1 MLIRPLY
8 LNFLIFF
15 LLSGFAYGQEFNHVM
30 TSPAGA
36 PNPTRKLNGFTFDQ
50 DKNLYLCDATAKVIN
65 VYDAAGQS
73 ISTLGAVKTSSGE
86 VKFVNPTQ
94 LAIDANGTLYIY
106 DEGLGKILKKPVE
119 GPAVVFGQKGS
130 GLGQIN
136 DVLALAA
143 DSRGYCYVL
152 NGSAKRIDVYNPD
165 GSYLTWISGTNIPFD
180 DPIAIGVNGAN
191 ELYVLEK
198 QGTTV
203 FMFDA
208 SGKLVNTN
216 RSLSSR
222 KEVSITKP
230 ISMAVL
236 PNGDFL
242 ILDAITGKS
251 TMFNRIGVVMGTV
264 GSKGNVGPGVFGE
277 PVSIVGQSSSLFI
290 GVMDK
295 TTQQVQILQ
304 VKSPSKLNSS
314 DPKRYRLQPVKSSLP
329 SLRALAAAPNGLRY
343 AILSKDRTKV
353 VAYRDTTSQD
363 VFSVVGKLKDAV
375 DIACDSASNFYV
387 VDRDVDEVLMFD
399 DKGTFIRKFGK
410 EIQDKLKDPVA
421 VAIQK
426 SGNIIV
432 ADQSRGSLYMW
443 SSQGVF
449 KKIITSPENSV
460 IRSPKKIQ
468 VDSKDQIYVW
478 DEEANCIYRTGSGG
492 WPTAEKKIYARA
504 ERPGEKAG
512 EIGDFFVDP
521 LDMVH
526 VFNKTTSQI
535 EVYAW
540 DFEPEMKYSA
550 GSPVAGTFGFAST
563 GTVSID
569 RLNLRVFLTGEKG
582 EFQHSYQFLVPPPV
596 PEGKVTYD
604 VIDGNLQMYFSKL
617 KSPAVVAYGLLEKA
631 EDGEK
636 VSMKTSSSS
645 FALSDQKDDVLHHY
659 GFVSMSWS
667 DFSEPAF
674 WFDDYFTYGK
684 KMLSNGRYN
693 EALGAW
699 QLALEKC
706 GRPTRMAE
714 YIAIH
719 LSDEAMKMI
728 GKKEVAEAKRYV
740 EYAFQLLPS
749 DKKVLSQY
757 GKVHKVYYEYLL
769 GLGESAAMLDDIKK
783 QIEQPALKSLI
794 LHTADSVSSIHSLEE
809 SLASINTAISIKK
822 KLIEWD
828 NNSEY
833 HATLSM
839 AYAEL
844 YEYKRVRDVTAPEI
858 ESILREII
866 KYGQSGYTGLKQAKF
881 NYFDVHLTLLNALNA
896 TGKYDDVQKQAG
908 TELGSASQAMSKNI
922 QKSYR
927 NILAESYASQKKYD
941 LAEAEYKTLIS
952 LDPSDRNTQSSFA
965 DMLAEAGKYEVAK
978 GMLQQLLVN
987 ADQPAGF
994 ISRIGKIEL
1003 LNGRYAEASFQLEK
1017 AIEADPSVSM
1027 NYGYLAEAY
1036 DLAGNTDKAQDNY
1049 EVAINYLEKT
1059 LNNVNRNNLTL
1070 LDMNTLRSKRAQ
1082 YILAAGRI
1090 ATEQGEKEL
1099 AGQYFEKL
1107 TLINPNSATAWHGLG
1122 NIYLETGRVYDA
1134 IDAFDKALNLE
1145 PDNKT
1150 YSASFTH
1157 AIQLRE
1163 DALKSQ
1169 TPLAIINIQ
1178 VKDIYPALY
1187 KNYADAR
1194 QLPLGEMTLA
1204 NNTPDMIVPA
1214 SVTVM
1219 IADYMSQPTPVNA
1232 QGISGYS
1239 NDKLKISAIL
1249 PEKVLDNA
1257 EKKSLTAEVVITYVR
1272 NGVTETIRKSAVF
1285 NLHGRNAITW
1295 SDKRLLASF
1304 VSPQDQQVIAFTK
1317 EVDAFYRTSP
1327 SYGMNKVMLKAMQL
1341 YTVLED
1347 AGISYSADP
1356 NQSYS
1361 KVSMHEDQLD
1371 FLQYPAETFQRKGGD
1386 CDDLV
1391 ALMSSMLENSGVP
1404 SAYIDIPGHVMVAFD
1419 CGIKSAD
1426 LKVSGLDNTDVIVI
1440 GDHVWIPV
1448 ETTLLGSRNFM
1459 LAWKSGAERFYE
1471 ELHAGH
1477 FPELIPMAEA
1487 WKFYQPSS
1495 YSPSNFAMKLSAGK
1509 KATDTYDA
1517 LVNQLVAKTRNQAVV
1532 EMRNRYNTEPGNTYI
1547 MNHYAMLMAQTGNL
1561 REAERVF
1568 LEALQINS
1576 EDASVL
1582 NNLGNIAYLDGNYTS
1597 AISFYEQAHGF
1608 DPEDADILINLCRAN
1623 LATGNKT
1630 AAADWY
1636 NKAVTLNAE
1645 TGDIYI
1651 HLKTQL
1657 K

>member
-8 LNFLIFF
+8 LNSLIFI
-15 LLSGFAYGQEFNHVM
+15 LLSGFAYSQEFNHVL
-30 TSPAGA
+30 TSPSGA
-36 PNPTRKLNGFTFDQ
+36 ATPARKLNGFTFDQ
-50 DKNLYLCDATAKVIN
+50 DMNLYLCDATSKNIHI
-65 VYDAAGQS
+65 YDASGNAL
-73 ISTLGAVKTSSGE
+73 STLNAVTTASGE
-86 VKFVNPTQ
+86 IKLVNPVQ
-94 LAIDANGTLYIY
+94 LTMDANQTLYIY
-106 DEGLGKILKKPVE
+106 DEGLGKMLKKPAE
-119 GPAVVFGQKGS
+119 GPGLIFGQKGS
-130 GLGQIN
+130 GLGQIT
-136 DVLALAA
+136 DVLSIAA

-152 NGSAKRIDVYNPD
+152 NGSAKRVDVFSPD
-165 GSYLTWISGTNIPFD
+165 GNYLTWISGTNVPFD
-180 DPIAIGVNGAN
+180 NPIAIGVNAAN

-198 QGTTV
+198 NATTV

-208 SGKLVNTN
+208 SGNLVNTN
-216 RSLSSR
+216 RSLSTR

-242 ILDAITGKS
+242 ILDAVTGKS

-264 GSKGNVGPGVFGE
+264 GSKGNVGAGVFGD
-277 PVSIVGQSSSLFI
+277 PVTIAGQTNAALIAVLDRS
-290 GVMDK
+290 
-295 TTQQVQILQ
+295 TQQVQFLQ
-304 VKSPSKLNSS
+304 VKSPSKLNQT
-314 DPKRYRLQPVKSSLP
+314 DPKRYRYQSVKSSMPPLH
-329 SLRALAAAPNGLRY
+329 ALAAASNGLRY
-343 AILSKDRTKV
+343 AILDKDRTKV

-375 DIACDSASNFYV
+375 DIAADSAGNFYV
-387 VDRDVDEVLMFD
+387 IDRDVDEVLMFD

-410 EIQDKLKDPVA
+410 EIQEKLKDPVSL
-421 VAIQK
+421 VVQK
-426 SGNIIV
+426 SGNIVV
-432 ADQSRGSLYMW
+432 ADQSRGFIYMW

-492 WPTAEKKIYARA
+492 WPTAEKKLFARA
-504 ERPGEKAG
+504 IRPGEKAG

-521 LDMVH
+521 LDLIH
-526 VFNKTTSQI
+526 VFNKTTSQM

-540 DFEPEMKYSA
+540 DFEPVMKYSA
-550 GSPVAGTFGFAST
+550 GSPVAGTYGLSNT
-563 GTVSID
+563 NTVSID

-582 EFQHSYQFLVPPPV
+582 SFQNAFQFMVPPPV

-604 VIDGNLQMYFSKL
+604 VIDGQLQMYFSKL
-617 KSPAVVAYGLLEKA
+617 KSPAVVAYGLLEKGSD
-631 EDGEK
+631 EEQ
-636 VSMKTSSSS
+636 VSYRTTGSS
-645 FALSDQKDDVLHHY
+645 FAMTDQADDQLHRY

-667 DFSEPAF
+667 DYSEPAF
-674 WFDDYFTYGK
+674 WFEDYFTFGK
-684 KMLSNGRYN
+684 KMLANGRYS

-706 GRPTRMAE
+706 SKPTRMAE
-714 YIAIH
+714 YIALH
-719 LSDEAMKMI
+719 LSEEALKMI
-728 GKKEVAEAKRYV
+728 GKKEVTEAKRYV
-740 EYAFQLLPS
+740 EYALQLLPT
-749 DKKVLSQY
+749 DKQIIARY
-757 GKVHKVYYEYLL
+757 GMVHKAYYEYLI
-769 GLGESAAMLDDIKK
+769 GLGESSAMLDDVKK
-783 QIEQPALKSLI
+783 HLDKPALKSLI
-794 LHTADSVSSIHSLEE
+794 LHTADSVSSILGLEE
-809 SLASINTAISIKK
+809 SLASINTAITIKK

-833 HATLSM
+833 HATLAM

-881 NYFDVHLTLLNALNA
+881 GYFDVHLTLLQAMNA

-908 TELGSASQAMSKNI
+908 AELGSAAQAMTKSI

-927 NILAESYASQKKYD
+927 KILADSYAGQKKYD

-952 LDPSDRNTQSSFA
+952 LDPSDRQTQSSFA
-965 DMLAEAGKYEVAK
+965 DMLTEAGKYDVAK

-987 ADQPAGF
+987 ADQPADY

-1036 DLAGNTDKAQDNY
+1036 DLAGNTLKAQDNY
-1049 EVAINYLEKT
+1049 EVAINYLERT
-1059 LNNVNRNNLTL
+1059 LNNVNRNNLTAI
-1070 LDMNTLRSKRAQ
+1070 DMGLLRSKREK
-1082 YILAAGRI
+1082 YVMAAARI
-1090 ATEQGEKEL
+1090 STEKGEKEE
-1099 AGQYFEKL
+1099 AGVYYEKL
-1107 TLINPNSATAWHGLG
+1107 TVINPNSAAAWHGLG
-1122 NIYLETGRVYDA
+1122 NVYAQTGRIYDA
-1134 IDAFDKALNLE
+1134 LASFDKALSLE
-1145 PDNKT
+1145 SDNKT
-1150 YSASFTH
+1150 YSASFTNT
-1157 AIQLRE
+1157 IQLRE
-1163 DALKSQ
+1163 DALKNQ
-1169 TPLAIINIQ
+1169 TPLAIVDIH

-1187 KNYADAR
+1187 KNYADIR
-1194 QLPLGEMTLA
+1194 QLPLGNVTLA
-1204 NNTPDMIVPA
+1204 NNTADMILPT
-1214 SVTVM
+1214 SVSVF
-1219 IADYMSQPTPVNA
+1219 IADFMSQPTPVSCT
-1232 QGISGYS
+1232 GINGYS

-1249 PEKVLDNA
+1249 PEKILENA
-1257 EKKSLTAEVVITYVR
+1257 EKKSLTVEVVISYVR
-1272 NGVTETIRKSAVF
+1272 NGATETIRKSTVF

-1295 SDKRLLASF
+1295 SDKRLLAAF
-1304 VSPQDQQVIAFTK
+1304 VSPQDQQFISFAK
-1317 EVDAFYRTSP
+1317 DVDAFYRTSP
-1327 SYGMNKVMLKAMQL
+1327 SYGMNKSILKAMQL
-1341 YTVLED
+1341 YTILED
-1347 AGISYSADP
+1347 AGIAYSADP

-1361 KVSMHEDQLD
+1361 KVSMHGDQLD
-1371 FLQYPAETFQRKGGD
+1371 FLQYPSETFQRKGGD

-1391 ALMSSMLENSGVP
+1391 ALMSSVMENSGVP
-1404 SAYIDIPGHVMVAFD
+1404 TAYIDVPGHVMVAFD
-1419 CGIKSAD
+1419 CGIKAAD
-1426 LKVSGLDNTDVIVI
+1426 LKASGLDNKEVVVI

-1448 ETTLLGSRNFM
+1448 ETTLLGSKNFM
-1459 LAWKSGAERFYE
+1459 IAWKSGAERFYE

-1477 FPELIPMAEA
+1477 FPELIPMSDA

-1495 YSPSNFAMKLSAGK
+1495 YTQPGFELKMNAGK

-1532 EMRNRYNTEPGNTYI
+1532 EMRNRYNTEPGNTYV
-1547 MNHYAMLMAQTGNL
+1547 MNNYAMLMAQTGNL

-1568 LEALQINS
+1568 LDALKINS
-1576 EDASVL
+1576 DDASVL
-1582 NNLGNIAYLDGNYTS
+1582 NNLGNIAYLEGNYKV
-1597 AISFYEQAHGF
+1597 AISYYEQANGF
-1608 DPEDADILINLCRAN
+1608 DAEDADILINLCRAN
-1623 LATGNKT
+1623 LAAGNK
-1630 AAADWY
+1630 AAASEWY

-1645 TGDIYI
+1645 TGDLYI